1 MLGAT
6 KRIHFVGIGGI
17 GMSGIAELLANL
29 GFEVSGSDL
38 KRSAGATRLAE
49 KFGVRGHEGHRAEH
63 VADAQV
69 VVVSSALRPSN
80 PEVIGGARRGTPAIP
95 RGERLAGLLRG

>member
-38 KRSAGATRLAE
+38 KRSAVATRLAE
-49 KFGVRGHEGHRAEH
+49 KFGLRVHEGHRAEH

-69 VVVSSALRPSN
+69 VVVSSAVRPSK
-80 PEVIGGARRGTPAIP
+80 PEGIQAAGRGIP
-95 RGERLAGLLRG
+95 VVPRAAMLTRPIR